1 VILQPLESLSA
12 DFFGYLFK
20 SPRYIKAL
28 QATGSFI
35 RDGQDL
41 NFDNFSKVDLFLP
54 PMDEQV
60 AIAAHIKVG
69 CEKIDSGIAIKEQQI
84 VALRDY
90 RTSLIDATVTGKIKV
105 A

>member
-1 VILQPLESLSA
+1 VILQALEPINP

-41 NFDNFSKVDLFLP
+41 SFDNFSKVDLFLP
-54 PMDEQV
+54 PIDEQA
-60 AIAAHIKVG
+60 AIAAHILAG
-69 CEKIDSGIAIKEQQI
+69 CEKID
-84 VALRDY
+84 
-90 RTSLIDATVTGKIKV
+90 TVKV
-105 A
+105 KRERVKGGELQLGEPKP